1 MKKKI
6 SAIVLALVILFSIS
20 FSTPVSEVINP
31 DGQIKVIAAATNSK
45 IPHLTGVANTAKG
58 VKVSWNKVKGAT
70 KYKVYRRVA
79 NGSWSCIATVTSNTY
94 TDTKAVSG
102 TTYRYTVRALVSGS
116 YGKYESGLAIKRL
129 ANPSGIKAT
138 NVAAGIKV
146 TWSAVK
152 GATGY
157 KVYRKAGNAT
167 SWTYL
172 GAVKSNSYG
181 DKKVSSGTNYT
192 YTIKAYNGSTLSSY
206 NATGTTTKRISNP
219 ASFKA
224 AQNNQLVKV
233 TWGAVKGATG
243 YRVYRKVNNATS
255 WTYLGAVKTNAYV
268 DKNVYVNQTYRYTV
282 KAYYSNIVSSYSST
296 GVAIKFTANGAYK
309 ANLKNIP
316 AFDGSTPYVVIN
328 NNVPGLSAYD
338 RSSKYFEKYSAL
350 DSLGR
355 CGVAFAC
362 LGIETMPTEDRGSIG
377 SVKPSGWHTVKY
389 DCVDG
394 KYLYNRC
401 HLIGFQLSAEN
412 ANEKNLITGT
422 RYLNVDGMLPF
433 ENMVA
438 DYIEETGNHVLYR
451 VTPVFKGNELVARGV
466 QIEAYSVE
474 DKGEGISFN
483 VYCYNNQPGIT
494 INYAT
499 GDSALSGQTPGGSSG
514 GSSGGTV
521 TGTTYIL
528 NTGTNKFH
536 YPDCGSADKISESNR
551 AEYTGSREDLIAQGY
566 SPCGNCDP

>member
-58 VKVSWNKVKGAT
+58 VKVSWNKLKGAT

-172 GAVKSNSYG
+172 GAVK
-181 DKKVSSGTNYT
+181 
-192 YTIKAYNGSTLSSY
+192 
-206 NATGTTTKRISNP
+206 
-219 ASFKA
+219 
-224 AQNNQLVKV
+224 
-233 TWGAVKGATG
+233 
-243 YRVYRKVNNATS
+243 
-255 WTYLGAVKTNAYV
+255 TNAYV

-350 DSLGR
+350 DSLG
-355 CGVAFAC
+355 

-483 VYCYNNQPGIT
+483 VYCYNNQPTIT

-499 GDSALSGQTPGGSSG
+499 GESTDSCTGSGDST
-514 GSSGGTV
+514 GGTV

-528 NTGTNKFH
+528 NTSTNKFH
-536 YPDCGSADKISESNR
+536 YPDCGSANKISDSNR
-551 AEYTGSREDLIAQGY
+551 AEYTGSREDLISQGY